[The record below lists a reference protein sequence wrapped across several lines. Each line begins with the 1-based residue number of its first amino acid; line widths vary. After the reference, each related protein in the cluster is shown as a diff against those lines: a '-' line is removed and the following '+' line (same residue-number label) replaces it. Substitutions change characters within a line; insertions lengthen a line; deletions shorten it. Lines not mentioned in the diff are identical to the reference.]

1 MITEKMNAK
10 DIIKEFKKDLKD
22 INKHFGKHYEKC
34 FKRQVLQSTK
44 FPFVPDPLHFTSSRK
59 NKYLMYIEAK
69 KRSDW
74 KNNKYYYVCYNNST
88 EYMYCIDL
96 DSILIFPPHF
106 FSRYRERFIKN
117 NNITTQQVIIKYFK
131 HNLIISIKLNTKDKT
146 FMGSCNDG
154 IVFGEYNNGLAI
166 VKTFIS
172 RDMLFEKQK
181 KLNLK
186 LEKIREKTWKQ
197 IA

>member
-1 MITEKMNAK
+1 
-10 DIIKEFKKDLKD
+10 
-22 INKHFGKHYEKC
+22 
-34 FKRQVLQSTK
+34 
-44 FPFVPDPLHFTSSRK
+44 
-59 NKYLMYIEAK
+59 
-69 KRSDW
+69 
-74 KNNKYYYVCYNNST
+74 
-88 EYMYCIDL
+88 MYCIDL

-131 HNLIISIKLNTKDKT
+131 NNLIITVKLNNKDKT

-154 IVFGEYNNGLAI
+154 IVFGEYDNELVFI
-166 VKTFIS
+166 KTFIS

-181 KLNLK
+181 KMNLK
-186 LEKIREKTWKQ
+186 LEKIREETWKQ